1 MKINR
6 HFSTLLFIAC
16 LIFTTTIFAQFGI
29 PEVAKSDTK
38 TIEAVQ
44 KDQDRLVKDYTA
56 YTLELTDAQ
65 IYMADAFALTT
76 ESADLKKL
84 KEKLSA
90 DKSMSKDDM
99 EKQRVLN
106 SKVQKTIDEKMSAET
121 PLSDDGKTLFSKSLP
136 PYINSVKNAKKT
148 AEQAEKTLKKT
159 QKALESAS
167 ALDKAKITDAS
178 DMITFLAPK
187 IPEDAAVMT
196 STGTKYVSFAE
207 KHGIE
212 VPANAVDAFK

>member
-1 MKINR
+1 M
-6 HFSTLLFIAC
+6 L
-16 LIFTTTIFAQFGI
+16 
-29 PEVAKSDTK
+29 
-38 TIEAVQ
+38 
-44 KDQDRLVKDYTA
+44 
-56 YTLELTDAQ
+56 
-65 IYMADAFALTT
+65 
-76 ESADLKKL
+76 
-84 KEKLSA
+84 LSA

-106 SKVQKTIDEKMSAET
+106 SKVQKKIDEKMTADAA
-121 PLSDDGKTLFSKSLP
+121 LSDDSNTLFSKSLP

-167 ALDKAKITDAS
+167 ALDKAKITEAS
-178 DMITFLAPK
+178 EMITFLAPK

-207 KHGIE
+207 KHGVE
-212 VPANAVDAFK
+212 VPANAMDAFK